1 MRYRHLFVIGSL
13 ILLAA
18 EPKKPE
24 PKKDPLRVI
33 VAAPLGITPGVKTH
47 LVLRG
52 LRLDNATEVRC
63 QEPKA
68 TTKLLKASK
77 VGVPKPQQAN
87 RVGDT
92 QIEAEV
98 TLPPDYPNRTVT
110 VSVLTP
116 AGESAAHSLLID
128 RAPVLAEKEPN
139 NGFREAQ
146 PLALPQEVNGKIE
159 PSKDVDLFR
168 FEGKEGQQVT
178 IEVFAARYGSAL
190 DPLLTLYDSEGR
202 ILASCDDTAGS
213 ADAQLDVTLPKSST
227 YFVGVI
233 DANDQAGPA
242 HVYRLRIRER
252 TTSPDPPKNG
262 AG

>member
-1 MRYRHLFVIGSL
+1 MRPQLPIGSL
-13 ILLAA
+13 FVVMLLFAA

-24 PKKDPLRVI
+24 PKKDPPRVI
-33 VAAPLGITPGVKTH
+33 VAVPLGIAPGVKTH

-68 TTKLLKASK
+68 AAKLLKANK

-98 TLPPDYPNRTVT
+98 MLPPDYPNRTVT

-116 AGESAAHSLLID
+116 AGESAAHTLLID
-128 RAPVLAEKEPN
+128 RAPAVAEKEPN
-139 NGFREAQ
+139 NGFHQAQ

-159 PSKDVDLFR
+159 PGKDVDLFR

-178 IEVFAARYGSAL
+178 IEVCAARYGSAL

-202 ILASCDDTAGS
+202 ILASCDDLAGN
-213 ADAQLDVTLPKSST
+213 ADAQLDVTLPKSSP
-227 YFVGVI
+227 YFVGVT
-233 DANDQAGPA
+233 DANDQAGPS

-252 TTSPDPPKNG
+252 TAATTDEK
-262 AG
+262 